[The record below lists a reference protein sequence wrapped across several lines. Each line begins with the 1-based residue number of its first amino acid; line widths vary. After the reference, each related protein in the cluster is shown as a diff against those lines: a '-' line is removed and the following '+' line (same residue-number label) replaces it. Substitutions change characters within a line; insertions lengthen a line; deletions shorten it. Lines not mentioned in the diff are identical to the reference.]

1 MTEKKITLTNL
12 LDALNEDVA
21 FEECREKAKQD
32 DKAAFEQAQIERIT
46 VFFYDGSQGLI
57 IKPNDMMGVGYQ
69 INLREKGFIML
80 QGNEELTTKVFCI
93 EPEDRYRVHMSTDS
107 TVYWNDL
114 YDERMANELAEFFG
128 VEVTDGR
135 DA

>member
-1 MTEKKITLTNL
+1 
-12 LDALNEDVA
+12 
-21 FEECREKAKQD
+21 
-32 DKAAFEQAQIERIT
+32 
-46 VFFYDGSQGLI
+46 
-57 IKPNDMMGVGYQ
+57 
-69 INLREKGFIML
+69 
-80 QGNEELTTKVFCI
+80 
-93 EPEDRYRVHMSTDS
+93 MSTDS